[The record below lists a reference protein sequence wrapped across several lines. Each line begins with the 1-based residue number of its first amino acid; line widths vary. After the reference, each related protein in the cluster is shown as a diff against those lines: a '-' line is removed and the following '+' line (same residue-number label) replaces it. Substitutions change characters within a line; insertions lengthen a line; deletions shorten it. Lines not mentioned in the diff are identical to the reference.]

1 MEGYKDLVLV
11 LSSSFLS
18 SIRKMPSLV
27 SALSA
32 LAVVSFALATPV
44 RRANKTFTVYEDV
57 PKPRVPG
64 AVQLSK
70 AYRKFGATPPRD
82 VLAAAADGSVTAWP
96 QAADWE
102 YLCGVYIGVP
112 EQLLYLE
119 FDTGSADL

>member
-11 LSSSFLS
+11 LSLSFLS

-44 RRANKTFTVYEDV
+44 RRTNKTFTVYEDV
-57 PKPRVPG
+57 IKPRVPG

-82 VLAAAADGSVTAWP
+82 VLAAAADGSVAAFP

-102 YLCGVYIGVP
+102 YLCGIYIGVP
-112 EQLLYLE
+112 EQLMYLE
-119 FDTGSADL
+119 FDTGSEDL

>member
-1 MEGYKDLVLV
+1 
-11 LSSSFLS
+11 
-18 SIRKMPSLV
+18 MPSLA

-64 AVQLSK
+64 AVELSK
-70 AYRKFGATPPRD
+70 VYRKFGATPPRD
-82 VLAAAADGSVTAWP
+82 VLAATADSTVTAWP

-102 YLCGVYIGVP
+102 YLCGLYIGVP
-112 EQLLYLE
+112 GQLLYLE

>member
-32 LAVVSFALATPV
+32 LAIVSFTLATTV
-44 RRANKTFTVYEDV
+44 RHTNKTFTVYEDV
-57 PKPRVPG
+57 PKPRTPG

-82 VLAAAADGSVTAWP
+82 VLAARVDGTVTAWP
-96 QAADWE
+96 RVDDWE
-102 YLCGVYIGVP
+102 YLCGIYIGIP
-112 EQLLYLE
+112 GQLVYLD
-119 FDTGSADL
+119 FDTGSEDL

>member
-44 RRANKTFTVYEDV
+44 WRGNKTFTVYEDI

-64 AVQLSK
+64 AVELSK
-70 AYRKFGATPPRD
+70 VYRKFGATPPRG
-82 VLAAAADGSVTAWP
+82 VLAARTDGSVTAWN
-96 QAADWE
+96 QASDSE
-102 YLCGVYIGVP
+102 YLCGVYIGDP
-112 EQLLYLE
+112 AQLLYPE
-119 FDTGSADL
+119 FDTASANL